1 MATNATGDRIPMT
14 LSGVNR
20 LREELKRIKAID
32 RPKNVRDIEEARA
45 HGDLSENA
53 EYHAA
58 KERQGFL
65 DGRMKF
71 LEDAIAR
78 SEVIDVSRFEGD
90 KIRFGATVKLS
101 DSDSGAEVQYRIVG
115 ELEADIKVGR
125 VSITSPI
132 ARAMIGREVG
142 DAVTVQAPGGAREY
156 EILEVRFI
164 EDTVEVSTEG

>member
-1 MATNATGDRIPMT
+1 MATNATERMPMT

-20 LREELKRIKAID
+20 LKEELKRLKSVD
-32 RPKNVRDIEEARA
+32 RPRNVRDIEEARA

-58 KERQGFL
+58 KERQGFI
-65 DGRMKF
+65 DGRMKL

-78 SEVIDVSRFEGD
+78 SEVIDVTRFAGD
-90 KIRFGATVKLS
+90 KIRFGATVKLA
-101 DSDSGAEVQYRIVG
+101 DSDSGAEVKYRLVG
-115 ELEADIKVGR
+115 ELEADIKAGR

-142 DAVTVQAPGGAREY
+142 DTVVVQAPGGAREY
-156 EILEVRFI
+156 EVLDVAFI
-164 EDTVEVSTEG
+164 EDLVSEG

>member
-1 MATNATGDRIPMT
+1 MATNASSGRIPMT
-14 LSGVNR
+14 LSGVTR
-20 LREELKRIKAID
+20 LKEELKRLKSVD

-58 KERQGFL
+58 KERQSFL
-65 DGRMKF
+65 DGRMKL

-78 SEVIDVSRFEGD
+78 SEVIDVSKFEGEQ
-90 KIRFGATVKLS
+90 IRFGATVKLS

-115 ELEADIKVGR
+115 EMEADIKTGR

-142 DAVTVQAPGGAREY
+142 DAVRVQAPGGAREY
-156 EILEVRFI
+156 EVLEVLFI
-164 EDTVEVSTEG
+164 EDAVPED